1 VVVIFIIGKSSCI
14 QTAGHPVGC
23 FVILNEN
30 EAMNRQILIFGVH
43 LSRSTRG
50 KPGAPP
56 ALV

>member
-1 VVVIFIIGKSSCI
+1 VVVIFIIGKSSCVP
-14 QTAGHPVGC
+14 AARLVGC

-30 EAMNRQILIFGVH
+30 QAMNRQILIIGVH

-56 ALV
+56 ASL